1 MSIVIAA
8 TMFLAQA
15 SPDVAAG
22 PYQPFWQPLPVWDY
36 WYLLLL
42 PLCLGVSIVYKAIK
56 CHTMKQVPRE
66 AAVIFIMI
74 ITGMVLAAVLLLGL
88 VRFMER

>member
-1 MSIVIAA
+1 
-8 TMFLAQA
+8 
-15 SPDVAAG
+15 
-22 PYQPFWQPLPVWDY
+22 FWQSLPVWDY

>member
-1 MSIVIAA
+1 
-8 TMFLAQA
+8 
-15 SPDVAAG
+15 
-22 PYQPFWQPLPVWDY
+22 
-36 WYLLLL
+36 
-42 PLCLGVSIVYKAIK
+42 
-56 CHTMKQVPRE
+56 MKQVPRE